1 MFYYLSFFADII
13 IAEVEGRR
21 KPPHFDQLP
30 SAKEDEIMKRLFVG
44 HIFLGRLASRTDDEF
59 IDCLD
64 QSVEVRPEAL
74 RWFCGMH
81 DLESTFI
88 CQAL

>member
-1 MFYYLSFFADII
+1 
-13 IAEVEGRR
+13 
-21 KPPHFDQLP
+21 
-30 SAKEDEIMKRLFVG
+30 MKRLFKG
-44 HIFLGRLASRTDDEF
+44 HIYLGRLASRTNDEF

-64 QSVEVRPEAL
+64 QSMNVRPERL

-81 DLESTFI
+81 DLNATFI

>member
-1 MFYYLSFFADII
+1 
-13 IAEVEGRR
+13 
-21 KPPHFDQLP
+21 
-30 SAKEDEIMKRLFVG
+30 MKRFFMK
-44 HIFLGRLASRTDDEF
+44 HFFLGRLASRTDDEF
-59 IDCLD
+59 IHCLD
-64 QSVEVRPEAL
+64 QSMTVEPEPM